1 MELILISS
9 NKLKIILTKEE
20 MKKYKLSADTDV
32 SHIYEKKQFC
42 VLLDEVKKRSGFDIM
57 SDSIYV
63 ELFESLRGGCEIF
76 ITREGLSKSKHLPQ
90 PKFKKEMIETIITY
104 KFARAEDLI
113 LAAKRLSTTPI
124 VFESRL
130 FSDENESFYLFLTSK
145 EGYSADSLP
154 LIFLEEYGTKVKSS
168 DIRLH
173 LDEHGHD
180 LISKNAVNV
189 LAQL

>member
-32 SHIYEKKQFC
+32 SHIYGKKQFC

-76 ITREGLSKSKHLPQ
+76 ITREGPSKPRTLPQ
-90 PKFKKEMIETIITY
+90 PKFKKDVIETIITY
-104 KFARAEDLI
+104 KFACAEDLI
-113 LAAKRLSTTPI
+113 LAAKRLSMTPI

-154 LIFLEEYGTKVKSS
+154 LIFLEEYGTKVKSTN
-168 DIRLH
+168 IRLY

-180 LISKNAVNV
+180 LISKDAVKI
-189 LAQL
+189 LSEI